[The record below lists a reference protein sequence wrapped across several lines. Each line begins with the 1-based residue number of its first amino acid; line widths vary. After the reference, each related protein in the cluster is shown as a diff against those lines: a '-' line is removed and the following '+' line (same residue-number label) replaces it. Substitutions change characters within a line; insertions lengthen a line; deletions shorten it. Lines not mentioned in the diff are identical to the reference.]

1 MSEPHREKKWRQ
13 TWQNAESRAKLSRPT
28 DAVFKKPR
36 LPHWLLPA
44 MPVTSGLC
52 IPMWIPARA
61 LIAMFSDTEFFT
73 SLGSSTQSLLW
84 SNSLEHLRAI
94 KQFVTP
100 FKRAKNTTTGTLR
113 IFSDFPMKF
122 SMDLVCPKKQVYITP
137 ALVVGGLRSFRRREL
152 REEGKSAQQ
161 SKEAPSGLNA
171 DDTTSILPAF
181 DDQTPVTVLPW
192 PTTLG
197 RTGRRGSCGGSATP
211 SYSQENSSLIS
222 TINFYEWLT
231 GGLDGSISPDQ
242 NVILWDKAIEPP
254 QSLTSF
260 VALTEVSEAVLM
272 GPSTEAM
279 LINSPLR
286 SSAKSL
292 TNIGNFNPNC
302 TDEAFHHL
310 RTKGFGH
317 AVLRKLSTLPIRQLT
332 ATVSGQLCPE
342 QSQFW
347 LRLRPAKADLAL

>member
-1 MSEPHREKKWRQ
+1 
-13 TWQNAESRAKLSRPT
+13 
-28 DAVFKKPR
+28 
-36 LPHWLLPA
+36 
-44 MPVTSGLC
+44 MPVTSGVTTRRRFTASLTLVVY
-52 IPMWIPARA
+52 PDVDPSPALASHQAIRHA
-61 LIAMFSDTEFFT
+61 GMSFT
-73 SLGSSTQSLLW
+73 CTDREVGTNKERLPDEVFDGLGL
-84 SNSLEHLRAI
+84 
-94 KQFVTP
+94 
-100 FKRAKNTTTGTLR
+100 
-113 IFSDFPMKF
+113 
-122 SMDLVCPKKQVYITP
+122 PKKTGVHHT
-137 ALVVGGLRSFRRREL
+137 GSRCSKEL

-292 TNIGNFNPNC
+292 TNIGNFNPN
-302 TDEAFHHL
+302 
-310 RTKGFGH
+310 
-317 AVLRKLSTLPIRQLT
+317 
-332 ATVSGQLCPE
+332 
-342 QSQFW
+342 W
-347 LRLRPAKADLAL
+347 